1 MCLNF
6 IVFKTFKSNF
16 KIRWRIISSLN
27 ELTKRVLIMAEN
39 SFKNVSTQPKVFF
52 LLPVKT
58 LFLLGG
64 VFSAFFILI
73 AGLVL
78 FGYTN
83 SMDNAIFSL
92 MRSNSSNPILDQTL
106 QRIVFLGS
114 SQFVLPLSLL
124 VGVFLSLYRKNLA
137 LGVWFVL
144 SVILFEALLES
155 LKHLLV
161 HSIQRFSHSA
171 NFPNATALSLT
182 LFYGLLVLLIPHL
195 ITHQIFQNILSY
207 SLLGLILL
215 IGLVLIVLGV
225 SFSSVLGGV
234 CLGALGACFSIGIYL
249 SVFQKI

>member
-1 MCLNF
+1 
-6 IVFKTFKSNF
+6 
-16 KIRWRIISSLN
+16 
-27 ELTKRVLIMAEN
+27 MAEN
-39 SFKNVSTQPKVFF
+39 SFKNVSTQPKAFF

-64 VFSAFFILI
+64 IFSAFFIMI

-106 QRIVFLGS
+106 QRVVFLGS

-124 VGVFLSLYRKNLA
+124 VGVFLSLYRRNLA

-155 LKHLLV
+155 LKHLLA
-161 HSIQRFSHSA
+161 HSVQWLSHSA
-171 NFPNATALSLT
+171 NFPSAIALSLT

-215 IGLVLIVLGV
+215 IGLALIVLGV
-225 SFSSVLGGV
+225 SFSSVLGGF

>member
-1 MCLNF
+1 
-6 IVFKTFKSNF
+6 
-16 KIRWRIISSLN
+16 
-27 ELTKRVLIMAEN
+27 MAEN

-73 AGLVL
+73 AGLV
-78 FGYTN
+78 FFDYAN
-83 SMDNAIFSL
+83 SMDHAIFSL

-106 QRIVFLGS
+106 QRVVFLGS

-124 VGVFLSLYRKNLA
+124 VGVFLSLYRRNLA

-155 LKHLLV
+155 LKHLFTHFVQWL
-161 HSIQRFSHSA
+161 SHSA
-171 NFPNATALSLT
+171 NFPSAIALSLT
-182 LFYGLLVLLIPHL
+182 LFYGLLILLIPHL
-195 ITHQIFQNILSY
+195 ITHQIFQNILSC

-215 IGLVLIVLGV
+215 IGLALIVLGV

>member
-1 MCLNF
+1 
-6 IVFKTFKSNF
+6 
-16 KIRWRIISSLN
+16 
-27 ELTKRVLIMAEN
+27 MAEN
-39 SFKNVSTQPKVFF
+39 SFKNVSTHPKAFF

-64 VFSAFFILI
+64 VFSTLFILI
-73 AGLVL
+73 VGLV
-78 FGYTN
+78 FFDYTN
-83 SMDNAIFSL
+83 SMDHAIFSL

-106 QRIVFLGS
+106 RRVVFLGS

-155 LKHLLV
+155 LKHLLA
-161 HSIQRFSHSA
+161 HSIQWLSHSA
-171 NFPNATALSLT
+171 NFPNAIALSLT

-195 ITHQIFQNILSY
+195 ITHQIFQNILSC

-215 IGLVLIVLGV
+215 IGLALIVLGV

>member
-1 MCLNF
+1 
-6 IVFKTFKSNF
+6 
-16 KIRWRIISSLN
+16 
-27 ELTKRVLIMAEN
+27 MAEN
-39 SFKNVSTQPKVFF
+39 SFKNVSTQPKPFF

-73 AGLVL
+73 FGLVL
-78 FGYTN
+78 FDYAN
-83 SMDNAIFSL
+83 PMDHAIFSL
-92 MRSNSSNPILDQTL
+92 MRSNSSSPILDQTL
-106 QRIVFLGS
+106 RRVVFLGS

-124 VGVFLSLYRKNLA
+124 VGVFLSLYRRNLA

-155 LKHLLV
+155 LKHLFT
-161 HSIQRFSHSA
+161 HSIQWLSHSA
-171 NFPNATALSLT
+171 NFPSAIALSLA

-215 IGLVLIVLGV
+215 ISLVLIVLGV
-225 SFSSVLGGV
+225 SFSSVLGGF

>member
-1 MCLNF
+1 
-6 IVFKTFKSNF
+6 
-16 KIRWRIISSLN
+16 
-27 ELTKRVLIMAEN
+27 MAEN

-52 LLPVKT
+52 LLPVKA

-64 VFSAFFILI
+64 VFSVFFIMI

-92 MRSNSSNPILDQTL
+92 MRSNSSNPILDQVL

-124 VGVFLSLYRKNLA
+124 VGVFLSLYRRNLA

-144 SVILFEALLES
+144 SVILCEALLES
-155 LKHLLV
+155 LKHLFAY
-161 HSIQRFSHSA
+161 SIQWLSRST
-171 NFPNATALSLT
+171 NFPNASALSLT

-195 ITHQIFQNILSY
+195 ITHQTLKNVLFY
-207 SLLGLILL
+207 SLFGLIFL
-215 IGLVLIVLGV
+215 IGLVLVVLGV
-225 SFSSVLGGV
+225 SFSSVLGGF

>member
-1 MCLNF
+1 
-6 IVFKTFKSNF
+6 
-16 KIRWRIISSLN
+16 
-27 ELTKRVLIMAEN
+27 MAEN

-52 LLPVKT
+52 LLPAKT

-64 VFSAFFILI
+64 VFSTFFIMI

-106 QRIVFLGS
+106 RRIVFLGS

-124 VGVFLSLYRKNLA
+124 VGVFLSLYRRNLA

-155 LKHLLV
+155 LKHLFAYPVQWL
-161 HSIQRFSHSA
+161 SHSA

-195 ITHQIFQNILSY
+195 IMHQTLKNVLFY
-207 SLLGLILL
+207 SLLGLIFL
-215 IGLVLIVLGV
+215 IGLVLILLGV
-225 SFSSVLGGV
+225 SFSSVLGGF

>member
-1 MCLNF
+1 
-6 IVFKTFKSNF
+6 
-16 KIRWRIISSLN
+16 
-27 ELTKRVLIMAEN
+27 MAEN

-52 LLPVKT
+52 LLPAKT

-73 AGLVL
+73 AGLV
-78 FGYTN
+78 FFDYTN
-83 SMDNAIFSL
+83 SMDHAIFSL
-92 MRSNSSNPILDQTL
+92 MRSTPFNSSPILTL
-106 QRIVFLGS
+106 ILQNIARLGS

-124 VGVFLSLYRKNLA
+124 VGVFLSLYRRNLA

-155 LKHLLV
+155 LKHLLA
-161 HSIQRFSHSA
+161 HSQWLSHSA
-171 NFPNATALSLT
+171 NFPSAIALSLT

-195 ITHQIFQNILSY
+195 IAHQIFQNILSC
-207 SLLGLILL
+207 SLLGLIFL

-225 SFSSVLGGV
+225 SFSSVLGGF

>member
-1 MCLNF
+1 
-6 IVFKTFKSNF
+6 
-16 KIRWRIISSLN
+16 
-27 ELTKRVLIMAEN
+27 MAEN
-39 SFKNVSTQPKVFF
+39 SFKNVSAQSKPFF

-73 AGLVL
+73 AGLV
-78 FGYTN
+78 FFDYAN
-83 SMDNAIFSL
+83 SMDHAIFSL

-106 QRIVFLGS
+106 RRVVFLGS

-124 VGVFLSLYRKNLA
+124 VGVFLSLYRRNLA

-155 LKHLLV
+155 LKHLLT
-161 HSIQRFSHSA
+161 HSIQWLSHSV
-171 NFPNATALSLT
+171 NFPSAIVLSLT

-207 SLLGLILL
+207 SLLGLIFL
-215 IGLVLIVLGV
+215 IELVLIVLGV
-225 SFSSVLGGV
+225 SFSSVLGGF

>member
-1 MCLNF
+1 
-6 IVFKTFKSNF
+6 
-16 KIRWRIISSLN
+16 
-27 ELTKRVLIMAEN
+27 MAEN

-52 LLPVKT
+52 LLPAKT

-64 VFSAFFILI
+64 VFSAFFIMI

-106 QRIVFLGS
+106 RRVVFLGS

-124 VGVFLSLYRKNLA
+124 VGVFLSLYRRNLA

-155 LKHLLV
+155 LKHLLA
-161 HSIQRFSHSA
+161 HSIQWLSHSA

-195 ITHQIFQNILSY
+195 IVHQIFQNILSY

-215 IGLVLIVLGV
+215 IGSALIVLGV
-225 SFSSVLGGV
+225 SFSSVLGGF

>member
-1 MCLNF
+1 
-6 IVFKTFKSNF
+6 
-16 KIRWRIISSLN
+16 
-27 ELTKRVLIMAEN
+27 MAEN
-39 SFKNVSTQPKVFF
+39 SFKNVSTHPKAFF

-64 VFSAFFILI
+64 VFSAFFIMI

-92 MRSNSSNPILDQTL
+92 MRSNSSSPILDQTL
-106 QRIVFLGS
+106 QRVVFLGS

-124 VGVFLSLYRKNLA
+124 VGVFLSLYRRNLA

-161 HSIQRFSHSA
+161 HSVQWLSRNA
-171 NFPNATALSLT
+171 NFPNATALSLA
-182 LFYGLLVLLIPHL
+182 LFYGLLILLIPHL
-195 ITHQIFQNILSY
+195 ITHQTLKNILSY
-207 SLLGLILL
+207 SLLGLIFL

-225 SFSSVLGGV
+225 SFSSVLGGF

>member
-1 MCLNF
+1 
-6 IVFKTFKSNF
+6 
-16 KIRWRIISSLN
+16 
-27 ELTKRVLIMAEN
+27 MAEN

-73 AGLVL
+73 AGLV
-78 FGYTN
+78 FFDYAN
-83 SMDNAIFSL
+83 SMDHAIFNL
-92 MRSNSSNPILDQTL
+92 MRSNSSNPILDQAL
-106 QRIVFLGS
+106 QRVVFLGS

-124 VGVFLSLYRKNLA
+124 VGVFLSLYRRNLA

-155 LKHLLV
+155 LKHFFT
-161 HSIQRFSHSA
+161 HSIQWLSHSA
-171 NFPNATALSLT
+171 NFPSAIALSLT

-215 IGLVLIVLGV
+215 IGLALIVLGV
-225 SFSSVLGGV
+225 SFSSVLGGF

>member
-1 MCLNF
+1 
-6 IVFKTFKSNF
+6 
-16 KIRWRIISSLN
+16 
-27 ELTKRVLIMAEN
+27 MAEN
-39 SFKNVSTQPKVFF
+39 SFKNVSTHPKAFF

-73 AGLVL
+73 AGLV
-78 FGYTN
+78 FFDYAN
-83 SMDNAIFSL
+83 SMDHAIFSL
-92 MRSNSSNPILDQTL
+92 MRSNSSNPILDQAL

-124 VGVFLSLYRKNLA
+124 VGVFLSLYRRNLA

-155 LKHLLV
+155 LKHLLA
-161 HSIQRFSHSA
+161 HSIQWLSHSA
-171 NFPNATALSLT
+171 NFPNATALSLA

-195 ITHQIFQNILSY
+195 IAHQIFQNILSY

-215 IGLVLIVLGV
+215 IGLALIVLGV

>member
-1 MCLNF
+1 
-6 IVFKTFKSNF
+6 
-16 KIRWRIISSLN
+16 
-27 ELTKRVLIMAEN
+27 MAEN
-39 SFKNVSTQPKVFF
+39 SFKNVSTQPKAFF

-64 VFSAFFILI
+64 IFSAFFILI
-73 AGLVL
+73 VGLV
-78 FGYTN
+78 FFDHTN
-83 SMDNAIFSL
+83 SMDHAIFSL
-92 MRSNSSNPILDQTL
+92 MRSNSSNPILDQAL

-124 VGVFLSLYRKNLA
+124 VGVFLSLYRRNLT

-144 SVILFEALLES
+144 SVVLFEALLES
-155 LKHLLV
+155 LKHLFAY
-161 HSIQRFSHSA
+161 SIQWLSHSA

-195 ITHQIFQNILSY
+195 ITHQTLKNILVY
-207 SLLGLILL
+207 GLFGLILL
-215 IGLVLIVLGV
+215 ISLALIVLGV
-225 SFSSVLGGV
+225 SFSSVLGGF

>member
-1 MCLNF
+1 
-6 IVFKTFKSNF
+6 
-16 KIRWRIISSLN
+16 
-27 ELTKRVLIMAEN
+27 MAEN
-39 SFKNVSTQPKVFF
+39 SFKNVSTHPKAFF

-64 VFSAFFILI
+64 VFSAFFIMI

-92 MRSNSSNPILDQTL
+92 MRSNSSSPILDQTL
-106 QRIVFLGS
+106 RRVVFLGS

-124 VGVFLSLYRKNLA
+124 VGVFLSLYRRNLA

-155 LKHLLV
+155 LKHLLA
-161 HSIQRFSHSA
+161 HSIQWLSHSA
-171 NFPNATALSLT
+171 NFPSATALSLA
-182 LFYGLLVLLIPHL
+182 LFYGLLVLLLPHL
-195 ITHQIFQNILSY
+195 ITHQIFQNILSC
-207 SLLGLILL
+207 SLLCLIFL
-215 IGLVLIVLGV
+215 IGLALIVLGV
-225 SFSSVLGGV
+225 SFSSVLGGF

>member
-1 MCLNF
+1 
-6 IVFKTFKSNF
+6 
-16 KIRWRIISSLN
+16 
-27 ELTKRVLIMAEN
+27 MAEN
-39 SFKNVSTQPKVFF
+39 SFKNVSTQPKPFF

-73 AGLVL
+73 VSLV
-78 FGYTN
+78 FFDYTN
-83 SMDNAIFSL
+83 SMDHAIFNL

-106 QRIVFLGS
+106 QRIAFLGS

-124 VGVFLSLYRKNLA
+124 VGVFLSLYRRNLV

-155 LKHLLV
+155 LKHLFT
-161 HSIQRFSHSA
+161 HSIQWLSHSA
-171 NFPNATALSLT
+171 NFPSAIALSLA

-225 SFSSVLGGV
+225 SFSSVLGGF

>member
-1 MCLNF
+1 
-6 IVFKTFKSNF
+6 
-16 KIRWRIISSLN
+16 
-27 ELTKRVLIMAEN
+27 MAEN
-39 SFKNVSTQPKVFF
+39 SFKNVSTQPKPFF

-73 AGLVL
+73 AGLV
-78 FGYTN
+78 FFDYAN
-83 SMDNAIFSL
+83 SMDNSIFNL

-124 VGVFLSLYRKNLA
+124 VGVFLSLYRRNLA

-144 SVILFEALLES
+144 SVVIFEALLES
-155 LKHLLV
+155 LKHLFT
-161 HSIQRFSHSA
+161 HSIQWLSHSA
-171 NFPNATALSLT
+171 NFPSAIALSLA
-182 LFYGLLVLLIPHL
+182 LFYGLLVLLIPYL

-215 IGLVLIVLGV
+215 IGLALVVLGV

>member
-1 MCLNF
+1 
-6 IVFKTFKSNF
+6 
-16 KIRWRIISSLN
+16 
-27 ELTKRVLIMAEN
+27 MAEN
-39 SFKNVSTQPKVFF
+39 SFKNVSTQPKPFF

-64 VFSAFFILI
+64 IFSAFFILI
-73 AGLVL
+73 AGLV
-78 FGYTN
+78 FFDYAN
-83 SMDNAIFSL
+83 SMDHAIFSL

-144 SVILFEALLES
+144 SVVIFEALLES
-155 LKHLLV
+155 LKHLFAY
-161 HSIQRFSHSA
+161 SIQWLSRSA
-171 NFPNATALSLT
+171 NFPNASALSLT
-182 LFYGLLVLLIPHL
+182 LFYGLLILLIPHL
-195 ITHQIFQNILSY
+195 ITHQTLKNVLFY
-207 SLLGLILL
+207 SLFGLIFL
-215 IGLVLIVLGV
+215 IGLVLILLGV
-225 SFSSVLGGV
+225 SFSSVLGGF

>member
-1 MCLNF
+1 
-6 IVFKTFKSNF
+6 
-16 KIRWRIISSLN
+16 
-27 ELTKRVLIMAEN
+27 MAEN

-64 VFSAFFILI
+64 VFSAFFIMI

-106 QRIVFLGS
+106 RRVVFLGS

-124 VGVFLSLYRKNLA
+124 VGVFLSLYRRNLA

-144 SVILFEALLES
+144 SVVIFEALLKS
-155 LKHLLV
+155 LKHLFV
-161 HSIQRFSHSA
+161 YSIQWLSHSA
-171 NFPNATALSLT
+171 NFPNASALSLT
-182 LFYGLLVLLIPHL
+182 LFYGLLILLIPHL
-195 ITHQIFQNILSY
+195 ITHQTLKNIFFY
-207 SLLGLILL
+207 SLFGLIFL
-215 IGLVLIVLGV
+215 IGLVLILLGV
-225 SFSSVLGGV
+225 SFSSVLGGF

>member
-1 MCLNF
+1 
-6 IVFKTFKSNF
+6 
-16 KIRWRIISSLN
+16 
-27 ELTKRVLIMAEN
+27 MAEN
-39 SFKNVSTQPKVFF
+39 SFKNVSTQSKVFF

-64 VFSAFFILI
+64 IFSAFFIMI

-92 MRSNSSNPILDQTL
+92 MRSNSSSPILDQTL
-106 QRIVFLGS
+106 RRVVFLGS

-124 VGVFLSLYRKNLA
+124 VGVFLSLYRRNLA

-144 SVILFEALLES
+144 SVVLFEALLES
-155 LKHLLV
+155 LKHLLAY
-161 HSIQRFSHSA
+161 SIQWLSRNA

-182 LFYGLLVLLIPHL
+182 LFYGLLILLMPHL
-195 ITHQIFQNILSY
+195 ITHQTLKNILFY
-207 SLLGLILL
+207 SLFGLILL

-225 SFSSVLGGV
+225 SFSSVLGGF

>member
-1 MCLNF
+1 
-6 IVFKTFKSNF
+6 
-16 KIRWRIISSLN
+16 
-27 ELTKRVLIMAEN
+27 MAEN

-73 AGLVL
+73 AGLV
-78 FGYTN
+78 FFDYAN
-83 SMDNAIFSL
+83 SMDHAIFSL

-106 QRIVFLGS
+106 QRVVFLGS

-124 VGVFLSLYRKNLA
+124 VGVFLSLYRRNLA

-155 LKHLLV
+155 LKHLLA
-161 HSIQRFSHSA
+161 HSVQWLSHSA
-171 NFPNATALSLT
+171 NFPSAIALSLT
-182 LFYGLLVLLIPHL
+182 LFYGLLVLLLPHL

-207 SLLGLILL
+207 SLFGLIFL
-215 IGLVLIVLGV
+215 IGLALIVLGV

>member
-1 MCLNF
+1 
-6 IVFKTFKSNF
+6 
-16 KIRWRIISSLN
+16 
-27 ELTKRVLIMAEN
+27 MAEN
-39 SFKNVSTQPKVFF
+39 SFKNVSTQPKAFF

-73 AGLVL
+73 AGLV
-78 FGYTN
+78 FFDYAN
-83 SMDNAIFSL
+83 SMDHAIFSL

-124 VGVFLSLYRKNLA
+124 VGVFLSLYRRNLA

-155 LKHLLV
+155 LKHLFAY
-161 HSIQRFSHSA
+161 SIQWLSHSA
-171 NFPNATALSLT
+171 NFPSATALSLT

-207 SLLGLILL
+207 SLLGLIFL

-225 SFSSVLGGV
+225 SFSSVLGGF

>member
-1 MCLNF
+1 
-6 IVFKTFKSNF
+6 
-16 KIRWRIISSLN
+16 
-27 ELTKRVLIMAEN
+27 MAEN

-73 AGLVL
+73 AGLV
-78 FGYTN
+78 FFDYAN
-83 SMDNAIFSL
+83 SMDHAIFSL

-106 QRIVFLGS
+106 QRVVFLGS

-124 VGVFLSLYRKNLA
+124 VGVFLSLYRRNLA

-144 SVILFEALLES
+144 SVVIFEALLES
-155 LKHLLV
+155 LKHLFAY
-161 HSIQRFSHSA
+161 SIQWLSHSA

-215 IGLVLIVLGV
+215 ISLVLIVLGV
-225 SFSSVLGGV
+225 SFSSVLGGF

>member
-1 MCLNF
+1 
-6 IVFKTFKSNF
+6 
-16 KIRWRIISSLN
+16 
-27 ELTKRVLIMAEN
+27 MAEN

-64 VFSAFFILI
+64 VFSAFFIMI

-106 QRIVFLGS
+106 QRVVFLGS

-124 VGVFLSLYRKNLA
+124 VGVFLSLYRRNLA

-155 LKHLLV
+155 LKHLFT
-161 HSIQRFSHSA
+161 HSIQWLSHSA
-171 NFPNATALSLT
+171 NFPSAIALSLA

-215 IGLVLIVLGV
+215 IDLVLIVLGV
-225 SFSSVLGGV
+225 SFSSVLGGF
-234 CLGALGACFSIGIYL
+234 CLGVLGACFSIGIYL

>member
-1 MCLNF
+1 
-6 IVFKTFKSNF
+6 
-16 KIRWRIISSLN
+16 
-27 ELTKRVLIMAEN
+27 MAEN
-39 SFKNVSTQPKVFF
+39 SFKNISTQPKVFF

-73 AGLVL
+73 AGLV
-78 FGYTN
+78 FFDYAN
-83 SMDNAIFSL
+83 SMDHAIFSL

-106 QRIVFLGS
+106 RRVVFLGS

-124 VGVFLSLYRKNLA
+124 VGVFLSLYRRNLA

-155 LKHLLV
+155 LKHLLA
-161 HSIQRFSHSA
+161 HSIQWLSHSA
-171 NFPNATALSLT
+171 NFPSAIALSLT

-195 ITHQIFQNILSY
+195 ITHQIFQSILSY

-215 IGLVLIVLGV
+215 IGLALIVLGV
-225 SFSSVLGGV
+225 SFSSVLGGF

>member
-1 MCLNF
+1 
-6 IVFKTFKSNF
+6 
-16 KIRWRIISSLN
+16 
-27 ELTKRVLIMAEN
+27 MAEN
-39 SFKNVSTQPKVFF
+39 SFKNVSTQPKPFF

-64 VFSAFFILI
+64 VFSAFFILMV
-73 AGLVL
+73 GLVFFDYAHL
-78 FGYTN
+78 
-83 SMDNAIFSL
+83 MDNAIFSL
-92 MRSNSSNPILDQTL
+92 MRSNSSNPILTL
-106 QRIVFLGS
+106 ILQNTARLGS

-124 VGVFLSLYRKNLA
+124 VGVFLSLYRRNLA

-155 LKHLLV
+155 LKHFFAYSVQWL
-161 HSIQRFSHSA
+161 SRSA
-171 NFPNATALSLT
+171 NFPSATALSLT
-182 LFYGLLVLLIPHL
+182 LFYGLLILLIPHL

-215 IGLVLIVLGV
+215 IGLVLILLGV
-225 SFSSVLGGV
+225 SFSSVLGGF

>member
-1 MCLNF
+1 
-6 IVFKTFKSNF
+6 
-16 KIRWRIISSLN
+16 
-27 ELTKRVLIMAEN
+27 MAEN
-39 SFKNVSTQPKVFF
+39 SFKNVSTQPKPFF

-64 VFSAFFILI
+64 IFSAFFIMI

-106 QRIVFLGS
+106 RRVVFLGS

-124 VGVFLSLYRKNLA
+124 VGVFLSLYRRNLA

-144 SVILFEALLES
+144 SVVIFEALLES
-155 LKHLLV
+155 LKHLFTHFV
-161 HSIQRFSHSA
+161 QWFSHSA
-171 NFPNATALSLT
+171 NFPSAIALSLA
-182 LFYGLLVLLIPHL
+182 LFYGLLILLIPHL

-215 IGLVLIVLGV
+215 IGLALIVLGV
-225 SFSSVLGGV
+225 SFSSVLGGF

>member
-1 MCLNF
+1 
-6 IVFKTFKSNF
+6 
-16 KIRWRIISSLN
+16 
-27 ELTKRVLIMAEN
+27 MAEN

-64 VFSAFFILI
+64 IFSTFFILI
-73 AGLVL
+73 AGLV
-78 FGYTN
+78 FFDYTN
-83 SMDNAIFSL
+83 SMDHAIFSL
-92 MRSNSSNPILDQTL
+92 MRSNSSNSILDQTL

-124 VGVFLSLYRKNLA
+124 VGVFLSLYRRNLA

-144 SVILFEALLES
+144 SVVIFEALLES
-155 LKHLLV
+155 LKHLFT
-161 HSIQRFSHSA
+161 HSIQWLSHSA
-171 NFPNATALSLT
+171 NFPSAIALSLA

-207 SLLGLILL
+207 SLLGLIFL
-215 IGLVLIVLGV
+215 IGLALIVLGV
-225 SFSSVLGGV
+225 SFSSVLGGF

>member
-1 MCLNF
+1 
-6 IVFKTFKSNF
+6 
-16 KIRWRIISSLN
+16 
-27 ELTKRVLIMAEN
+27 MAEN
-39 SFKNVSTQPKVFF
+39 SFKNVSTHPKAFF

-64 VFSAFFILI
+64 IFSAFFILI
-73 AGLVL
+73 AGLV
-78 FGYTN
+78 FFDYAN

-92 MRSNSSNPILDQTL
+92 MRSNSSSPILDQTL
-106 QRIVFLGS
+106 RRIVFLGS

-124 VGVFLSLYRKNLA
+124 VGVFLSLYRRNLA

-155 LKHLLV
+155 LKHLFT
-161 HSIQRFSHSA
+161 HSVQWLSHSA
-171 NFPNATALSLT
+171 NFPSAIALSLT
-182 LFYGLLVLLIPHL
+182 LFYGLLVLLLPHL

-215 IGLVLIVLGV
+215 IGLALIVLGV
-225 SFSSVLGGV
+225 SFSSVLGGF

>member
-1 MCLNF
+1 
-6 IVFKTFKSNF
+6 
-16 KIRWRIISSLN
+16 
-27 ELTKRVLIMAEN
+27 MAEN
-39 SFKNVSTQPKVFF
+39 SFKNVSTHPKPFF

-73 AGLVL
+73 VGLV
-78 FGYTN
+78 FFDYAN

-106 QRIVFLGS
+106 QHVVFLGS

-124 VGVFLSLYRKNLA
+124 VGVFLSLYRRNLA

-144 SVILFEALLES
+144 SVVLFEALLES
-155 LKHLLV
+155 LKHLFT
-161 HSIQRFSHSA
+161 HSIQWLSHSA
-171 NFPNATALSLT
+171 NFPSAIALSLA

-215 IGLVLIVLGV
+215 IGLALIVLGV
-225 SFSSVLGGV
+225 SFSSVLGGF

>member
-1 MCLNF
+1 
-6 IVFKTFKSNF
+6 
-16 KIRWRIISSLN
+16 
-27 ELTKRVLIMAEN
+27 MAEN
-39 SFKNVSTQPKVFF
+39 SLKNVTIQSKPFF
-52 LLPVKT
+52 LSQVKT

-64 VFSAFFILI
+64 VFSAFFILMV
-73 AGLVL
+73 GLV
-78 FGYTN
+78 FFDCTN

-124 VGVFLSLYRKNLA
+124 VGVFLSLYRRNLA

-155 LKHLLV
+155 LKHLLA
-161 HSIQRFSHSA
+161 HSIQWLSHSA
-171 NFPNATALSLT
+171 NFPNATALSLA
-182 LFYGLLVLLIPHL
+182 LFYGLLVLLIPHF
-195 ITHQIFQNILSY
+195 ITHQTFKNILSY
-207 SLLGLILL
+207 SLFGLILL
-215 IGLVLIVLGV
+215 IGLALIVLGV
-225 SFSSVLGGV
+225 SFSSVLGGF

>member
-1 MCLNF
+1 
-6 IVFKTFKSNF
+6 
-16 KIRWRIISSLN
+16 
-27 ELTKRVLIMAEN
+27 MAEN
-39 SFKNVSTQPKVFF
+39 SFKNVSTQPKAFF

-64 VFSAFFILI
+64 IFSAFFIMI

-83 SMDNAIFSL
+83 SMDNAIFNL
-92 MRSNSSNPILDQTL
+92 MRSNFSNPILDQTL
-106 QRIVFLGS
+106 QRVVFLGS

-124 VGVFLSLYRKNLA
+124 VGVFLSLYRRNLA

-144 SVILFEALLES
+144 SVVIFEALLES
-155 LKHLLV
+155 LKHLFAYPVQWL
-161 HSIQRFSHSA
+161 SHSA
-171 NFPNATALSLT
+171 NFPSATALSLT

-195 ITHQIFQNILSY
+195 ITHQIFQNILSC

-215 IGLVLIVLGV
+215 IGLALIVLGV
-225 SFSSVLGGV
+225 SFSSVLGGF

>member
-1 MCLNF
+1 
-6 IVFKTFKSNF
+6 
-16 KIRWRIISSLN
+16 
-27 ELTKRVLIMAEN
+27 MAEN

-73 AGLVL
+73 AGLVF
-78 FGYTN
+78 FGYAN
-83 SMDNAIFSL
+83 SMDHAIFSL
-92 MRSNSSNPILDQTL
+92 MRSNSSNPILDQVL
-106 QRIVFLGS
+106 QRVVFLGS

-124 VGVFLSLYRKNLA
+124 VGVFLSLYRRNLA

-155 LKHLLV
+155 LKHLLA
-161 HSIQRFSHSA
+161 HSIQWFSHSA
-171 NFPNATALSLT
+171 NFPNATALSLA
-182 LFYGLLVLLIPHL
+182 LFYGLLILLIPHF
-195 ITHQIFQNILSY
+195 ITHQTLKNILSY
-207 SLLGLILL
+207 SLFGLILL

-225 SFSSVLGGV
+225 SFSSVLGGF

>member
-1 MCLNF
+1 
-6 IVFKTFKSNF
+6 
-16 KIRWRIISSLN
+16 
-27 ELTKRVLIMAEN
+27 MAEN

-64 VFSAFFILI
+64 VFSAFFIMI

-92 MRSNSSNPILDQTL
+92 MRSNSSNPILDQAL
-106 QRIVFLGS
+106 RRIIFLGS

-124 VGVFLSLYRKNLA
+124 VGVFLSLYRRNLA

-155 LKHLLV
+155 LKHLFAY
-161 HSIQRFSHSA
+161 SIQRFSHSA

-182 LFYGLLVLLIPHL
+182 LFYGLLVLLLPHL

-207 SLLGLILL
+207 SLFGLIFL
-215 IGLVLIVLGV
+215 IGLALIVLGV